1 MATGDIYQ
9 NGMRKNSAGA
19 LYTIGDAT
27 AASPT
32 SISTAAMAAIGLGAQ
47 ITPYGSS
54 RVSTEPSTL
63 FRESFDGTVIDTS
76 QWTAAGTNA
85 PTQLNGLLV
94 SDLPATNSVSA
105 TLISTQKFGDT
116 LGFTLLGTTITL
128 GAAKQTNPNCHRF
141 FGFGQVTAYAS
152 ATPVTDGAGFEIDIT
167 GEVNCV
173 VYVAGTRYVVNST
186 SNALIS
192 SSAGTGGSGTAVP
205 TGASVSTF
213 GQTITWPT
221 NSHRYILLKRGD
233 LIYWYIDSLD
243 VPVGVASYL
252 QPAVAVLPVRVAAIT
267 TPAVST
273 VLATVF
279 GVGAIA
285 VGDTASGNQIS
296 SPSSS
301 AWAAPQNSD
310 SSGYVASQI
319 IKAGPGNLYSIS
331 GYNSGA
337 AGFIQLFDSAT
348 LPADGVVPTV
358 IIAVGGTSNF
368 FMDYGVYGKR
378 FLTGITACLSTTGP
392 TKTISTAL
400 VSINGRYA

>member
-1 MATGDIYQ
+1 MTVSVTNY
-9 NGMRKNSAGA
+9 AGSS
-19 LYTIGDAT
+19 
-27 AASPT
+27 SPLNVT
-32 SISTAAMAAIGLGAQ
+32 QSTPAMSAIGLGTQ
-47 ITPYGSS
+47 ITPYGNS
-54 RVSTEPSTL
+54 RVSIEPSTL
-63 FRESFDGTVIDTS
+63 FRESFDGTVIDVS

-85 PTQLNGLLV
+85 PTQANGQLV

-128 GAAKQTNPNCHRF
+128 GTAKQTNPNCHRF

-152 ATPVTDGAGFEIDIT
+152 ATPVTDGVGFEIDIT

-173 VYVAGTRYVVNST
+173 IYVNGTRYVANST

-205 TGASVSTF
+205 TGATVSTL
-213 GQTITWPT
+213 GQSMTWPT
-221 NSHRYILLKRGD
+221 NSHRYIILKRGD
-233 LIYWYIDSLD
+233 LIFWYLDSLD
-243 VPVGVASYL
+243 VPIATASYL

-285 VGDTASGNQIS
+285 VGDSASGNQII
-296 SPSSS
+296 SPTSSS
-301 AWAAPQNSD
+301 WAAPSNST
-310 SSGYVASQI
+310 SAGFVASQV
-319 IKAGPGNLYSIS
+319 IKASPGNLYAVS

-337 AGFIQLFDSAT
+337 AAFIQLFDSAT
-348 LPADGVVPTV
+348 VPADATVPAVV
-358 IIAVGGTSNF
+358 IAVGGTSNYNINF
-368 FMDYGVYGKR
+368 GIYGRKFVN
-378 FLTGITACLSTTGP
+378 GISACLSTTAP
-392 TKTISTAL
+392 TKTISIAL
-400 VSINGRYA
+400 TTIDAQYQ